1 MDSTSVPHITLKTP
15 SASGTDPMVAAALM
29 RGGNDGLLGG
39 GVNGLLPLLIGAFL
53 FGNGRNGLFGN
64 TGGAGGDAVA
74 AASITTSKDVMS
86 QLNTFQSWAQTN
98 AASLAQQLCCSTAS
112 ITAAVNAL
120 SPQMYQIA
128 SQQAL
133 ALSQGFAGVE
143 RTMDSGFAAGA
154 LAQCQTQN
162 LVGTSSAD
170 VKFATSQGFNAIA
183 QQLAAC
189 CCENRLA
196 VANQTALIERS
207 AAAIQVSA
215 AANYAAL
222 ANQLNVQTCELKQ
235 ATAASTAAILEK
247 LNQQEMDALRSQLTD
262 TKAALSNCQQTGN
275 FSTILN
281 AVENQQTAQIIAA
294 IQGACSKSC
303 NGNSDK

>member
-15 SASGTDPMVAAALM
+15 SASGTDPLVAAALM

-74 AASITTSKDVMS
+74 AASITTSKDVMA

-170 VKFATSQGFNAIA
+170 VKFATSQGFNALA

-196 VANQTALIERS
+196 VANQTALIER
-207 AAAIQVSA
+207 
-215 AANYAAL
+215 NTAAL

-247 LNQQEMDALRSQLTD
+247 LNQQDLDSLRSQLSD
-262 TKAALSNCQQTGN
+262 AKAALSNCQQTGN

-281 AVENQQTAQIIAA
+281 AVENQQTAQILAA
-294 IQGACSKSC
+294 IQAACSKSC